1 MERQNNRKS
10 VIARIAVVCIVLLL
24 ACTLISR
31 SVERALTP
39 QVKTAG
45 QGGNSIGFTAE
56 VDNAELHYNE
66 RVPVYAESDWTV
78 LTLALKPGDAVSEG
92 DVLFTVDSSSFSA
105 QDNQLL
111 LALWNAQQAQE
122 QMEEYATEE
131 TLASK
136 AYSAVR
142 LQVGMA
148 WNELSAYRKTH
159 PSDGQ
164 ILSPAAGVLSEW
176 LIEERDA
183 VVQGQPVAYL
193 LDDSSR
199 ATVKWSMS
207 RTGGLN
213 YGLGCDVMIR
223 ITAAGE
229 KASSAF
235 SSHSMVSKREWNAET
250 QMWDFTAFI
259 HDELPSISDGAQI
272 TVQLSRTE
280 SLTSCSTVPLAC
292 VQEDPLTGAAF
303 VYCLHSRDGLF
314 GQEFYVVR
322 KDITVRL
329 KNNLYAAV
337 EGLVYGDEPV
347 RYASKPLYDGAAV
360 SVVE

>member
-10 VIARIAVVCIVLLL
+10 VIGHIAVVCIVLLL
-24 ACTLISR
+24 ACTLVSR

-39 QVKTAG
+39 QVKTAEV
-45 QGGNSIGFTAE
+45 GGNSIGFTAE
-56 VDNAELHYNE
+56 AEATLHYNE
-66 RVPVYAESDWTV
+66 RIPIYADADWTV
-78 LTLALKPGDAVSEG
+78 LTLLHKPGDFIEEGEALFAV
-92 DVLFTVDSSSFSA
+92 DASSFSA

-122 QMEEYATEE
+122 QMEDHATEE

-164 ILSPAAGVLSEW
+164 ILSPATGVLSEW
-176 LIEERDA
+176 QIEERDA

-193 LDDSSR
+193 LGESSN
-199 ATVKWSMS
+199 AIVKWSMS
-207 RTGGLN
+207 RAAGSD
-213 YGLGCDVMIR
+213 YGLGCDITIR
-223 ITAAGE
+223 ITAADQ
-229 KASSAF
+229 KDTTAF
-235 SSHSMVSKREWNAET
+235 SSHSRVSKREWNTET
-250 QMWDFTAFI
+250 QMWDFTAYI
-259 HDELPSISDGAQI
+259 HDELPSIADGAQI

-280 SLTSCSTVPLAC
+280 SMDSVSTVPLAC
-292 VQEDPLTGAAF
+292 VQEDPAMGETF

-322 KDITVRL
+322 KEVTVQL

-337 EGLVYGDEPV
+337 EGLSYGDEPI
-347 RYASKPLYDGAAV
+347 RYASKPLYDGAVV